1 MAARLMQNG
10 RWWRRLKSALTGL
23 AAGSAMMWIA
33 GGAALADIR
42 SLNIYHMHTGEHE
55 VIVFKRD
62 GVYDQEGLSELNH
75 ILRDWRRNETIKMD
89 PALFDLIWE
98 VYREAGATQPIQI
111 VCGYRAPETNNML
124 RERTRGVAKFSQHTL
139 GKAMDFFL
147 PGVPLEKL
155 REIGMKQQVG
165 GVGFY
170 PTSGSPF
177 VHMDTGGVRAWPRMS
192 HDQLVRLFPDGKTLH
207 LPSDGGPLPG
217 YNQALAEYQQ
227 HHSVQSSM
235 VASNQSAPKGN
246 LLAQLFGIKSGEE
259 DEGDAAQATQ
269 PAPTSRAAQAPQV
282 ATASQHNAAPLPAPQ
297 PPRLAFAANQP
308 HPGQSPIDED
318 VGPLR
323 EQQKPADKP
332 VVMASLPLPPIRPS
346 YTPAQPLAATP
357 VSLTQPGS
365 LVPLQGTPAPQRAA
379 GAILPGGWTTGPS
392 GVAQAPTAQTQVSQA
407 PADARGI
414 AALKSI
420 DAPLPSPK
428 PQGVIG
434 AVPRPRPTTVTA
446 SLGNRT
452 IDDAFSALTGAPRDN
467 LSNQLLGYAPVAPAP
482 ETTSTSVT
490 RDGSARLKLA
500 SLGASDVS
508 TSQPPPLQVFSGK
521 QARAAQPDTL
531 PKGDRADPLSH
542 LVSHIG
548 ETTDKRLFSAE
559 RTSWSTAIAAFV
571 QLDPDQVPQLIAKPT
586 EVVIASFTGSAMDP
600 AAATDHFAGS
610 AVVAVAVIATN

>member
-1 MAARLMQNG
+1 MS
-10 RWWRRLKSALTGL
+10 SAEAFAET
-23 AAGSAMMWIA
+23 
-33 GGAALADIR
+33 R

-62 GVYDQEGLSELNH
+62 GVYDQAGLDALNH

-98 VYREAGATQPIQI
+98 VYRESGATQPIQI

-217 YNQALAEYQQ
+217 YNLALAEYQQ
-227 HHSVQSSM
+227 HHSVQQTM
-235 VASNQSAPKGN
+235 VAGNSSGAKGN

-259 DEGDAAQATQ
+259 DEGDAAQTTQ
-269 PAPTSRAAQAPQV
+269 PAPTSRAAQMAQLAPGP
-282 ATASQHNAAPLPAPQ
+282 QHNSAPLPAPQ

-308 HPGQSPIDED
+308 HPGTKPIDED
-318 VGPLR
+318 AGPLR
-323 EQQKPADKP
+323 ESEKPAEKP
-332 VVMASLPLPPIRPS
+332 IVMASLPMPPIRPS
-346 YTPAQPLAATP
+346 YTPSQPLTATP
-357 VSLTQPGS
+357 VSLTQAGS
-365 LVPLQGTPAPQRAA
+365 LVPLTGGPGAQQSP
-379 GAILPGGWTTGPS
+379 GAILPGGWISGPKGAVAS
-392 GVAQAPTAQTQVSQA
+392 QGARSPVAQSPQA
-407 PADARGI
+407 PANTAAI
-414 AALKSI
+414 ASLKSV
-420 DAPLPSPK
+420 DVPVPSPK

-434 AVPRPRPTTVTA
+434 PVPRPRPATVTA

-452 IDDAFSALTGAPRDN
+452 IDDAFSALTGAPRDDM
-467 LSNQLLGYAPVAPAP
+467 SNQLLGYAPVAPSPVTPAP
-482 ETTSTSVT
+482 E
-490 RDGSARLKLA
+490 SARDAAARTKLA
-500 SLGASDVS
+500 SLGASDVT
-508 TSQPPPLQVFSGK
+508 TSLPLPAQVMTGK
-521 QARAAQPDTL
+521 QSRSAVPETL
-531 PKGDRADPLSH
+531 AKGDRADPMSR

-548 ETTDKRLFSAE
+548 DTPDQRLLSTE
-559 RTSWSTAIAAFV
+559 SSSWSALVTTFV
-571 QLDPDQVPQLIAKPT
+571 HPDQETMPQLIVKPAT
-586 EVVIASFTGSAMDP
+586 VIVAGFIGP
-600 AAATDHFAGS
+600 AIAPAVMTDHFEGP
-610 AVVAVAVIATN
+610 AVVQLGVISTN